1 MEDGGGGGGVDGDRG
16 EGPGA
21 VPMATTLFRCPLC
34 RCSAFAGRRSHLYS
48 AGHQRRLRGVLARLK
63 EKVAAAR
70 KMLKRALVVPFDPG
84 EHERQFWCVC
94 CRQEVKLH
102 LSQGSLAVLHG
113 GLLQHM
119 ASVEHKKAVYAF
131 WWENRADPSLK
142 SRFLVSS
149 EDYELFKAS
158 LSKALDAYEEKEDEL
173 IQEQQAETELC
184 NGAATANA
192 FTGSPSDS
200 AFATEEQE
208 QLGPSRNLTF
218 LEGHPGSAY
227 RTVPESE
234 WQEAGQS
241 LTFIG
246 HQEPAEHGNIYTGAK
261 PPWLMEEEG
270 ESTAQIGPSYE
281 EFLKEKEKQKLKKL
295 PPNRV
300 GANFDHT
307 SQTGEGWLP
316 SFGRVWNHG
325 RRWQSRH
332 QFKSEAQKHPGP
344 KRKQQKTD

>member
-1 MEDGGGGGGVDGDRG
+1 
-16 EGPGA
+16 
-21 VPMATTLFRCPLC
+21 MAMTLFRCPLC

-48 AGHQRRLRGVLARLK
+48 AGHQRRLRGALARLK

-70 KMLKRALVVPFDPG
+70 KMLKRASVVPFDPG
-84 EHERQFWCVC
+84 EHERHFWCIC

-131 WWENRADPSLK
+131 WWENKADPSLK

-158 LSKALDAYEEKEDEL
+158 LSKALEAYEEKEDEL
-173 IQEQQAETELC
+173 IQEVRTIIEVEQRRQEVVQAALEVC
-184 NGAATANA
+184 VPRMHM
-192 FTGSPSDS
+192 GSIHHYVHNCFCAPCLS
-200 AFATEEQE
+200 
-208 QLGPSRNLTF
+208 LYRNVAF

-234 WQEAGQS
+234 WQETGQS

-246 HQEPAEHGNIYTGAK
+246 HQVGRWELENYFFPH
-261 PPWLMEEEG
+261 PP
-270 ESTAQIGPSYE
+270 
-281 EFLKEKEKQKLKKL
+281 FFKEEKQKLKKL

-325 RRWQSRH
+325 RRCGGSLVESY
-332 QFKSEAQKHPGP
+332 KALIPKHLAH
-344 KRKQQKTD
+344 TS